1 MFNLINETRS
11 EAISIDLPEAQWF
24 RRNRIPVSIHNR
36 IFAIDWSADITL
48 PSGRTECVSIR
59 SNQPYPAVA
68 LRALRAAIE
77 GLTSK
82 L

>member
-11 EAISIDLPEAQWF
+11 EAIQIDLPEAAWF
-24 RRNRIPVSIHNR
+24 RRNRIPVNIHNR
-36 IFAIDWSADITL
+36 IFAIDWSADVTL
-48 PSGRTECVSIR
+48 ASGRTECVSVR

-68 LRALRAAIE
+68 LRALRAGIE
-77 GLTSK
+77 TAMGK

>member
-11 EAISIDLPEAQWF
+11 ESITIDLPEAQWF
-24 RRNRIPVSIHNR
+24 RRNRIAVNIHNR
-36 IFAIDWSADITL
+36 IFAIDWSADVTL
-48 PSGRTECVSIR
+48 ASGRVHCVSIR

-68 LRALRAAIE
+68 LRALRSSIE
-77 GLTSK
+77 TAMGK